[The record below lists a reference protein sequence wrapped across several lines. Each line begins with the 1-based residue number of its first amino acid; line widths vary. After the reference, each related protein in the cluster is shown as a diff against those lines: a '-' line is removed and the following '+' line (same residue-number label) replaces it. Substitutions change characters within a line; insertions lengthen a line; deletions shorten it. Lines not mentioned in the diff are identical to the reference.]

1 MNFDRDRLRQEL
13 NLFAILGAFIT
24 NIFANI
30 FPLNGENIGA
40 ISNTVFQDV
49 LIIPANYA
57 FAIWGLIYLGLI
69 SLGIYQALAFNK
81 TELRLRRLG
90 YELAIASA
98 CQILWVILFQSRF
111 FILSL
116 LAMLGI
122 LIPLIRLYLRL
133 EINRFIVNRKQRL
146 LVNAPIS
153 IYFAWITVA
162 TIVNVASVLDWTN
175 WNGWGIA
182 PSIWTMI
189 IMVIGAII
197 AILVGLNRKDR
208 AFIGVFIWAFLAIAV
223 KQVSLPLIAITAITL
238 AIILTFLVFSRSFR
252 PLSR

>member
-30 FPLNGENIGA
+30 FPLKGENIGA

-49 LIIPANYA
+49 LIVPANYA

-81 TELRLRRLG
+81 TEPRLRRLG
-90 YELAIASA
+90 YELTIASA
-98 CQILWVILFQSRF
+98 CQILWVILFQLRF
-111 FILSL
+111 FTLSL

-122 LIPLIRLYLRL
+122 LIPLIQLYLRL
-133 EINRFIVNRKQRL
+133 EINRLIVNRKQGL

-162 TIVNVASVLDWTN
+162 TIVNVASVLDWIN
-175 WNGWGIA
+175 WQRWGLTDQ
-182 PSIWTMI
+182 IWTVI
-189 IMVIGAII
+189 ILVIGAII

-223 KQVSLPLIAITAITL
+223 KQVSLPLIAVTAIIL
-238 AIILTFLVFSRSFR
+238 AIILTFMVFSRSFR